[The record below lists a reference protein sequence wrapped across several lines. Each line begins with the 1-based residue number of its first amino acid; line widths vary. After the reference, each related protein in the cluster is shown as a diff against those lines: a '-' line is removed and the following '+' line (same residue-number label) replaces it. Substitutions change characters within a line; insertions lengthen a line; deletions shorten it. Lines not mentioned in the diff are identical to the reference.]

1 MKRKK
6 LCNRMWN
13 PPSSSHWTLKW
24 SLFSMNELNHSWN
37 WMFEKSMH
45 WMKTKN
51 NAERWSFPKYDFG
64 EEHYFRFFPTQLY
77 ESVSSKK
84 NIFSVKFCYA
94 VSMWNF
100 VISYSLFNTMNKCF
114 GGSLNIIM
122 NCCVC
127 SENFKEVTLL
137 IFLLNN
143 LSLNK
148 CRAYLN

>member
-1 MKRKK
+1 MQSHVESSVQFTLNTEVKLVFNEWIKSFVELNVWKKYALNENKKQCGKMKFSKIRF
-6 LCNRMWN
+6 RWR
-13 PPSSSHWTLKW
+13 T
-24 SLFSMNELNHSWN
+24 LFS
-37 WMFEKSMH
+37 
-45 WMKTKN
+45 
-51 NAERWSFPKYDFG
+51 
-64 EEHYFRFFPTQLY
+64 FFPNPVIRISFV
-77 ESVSSKK
+77 EK